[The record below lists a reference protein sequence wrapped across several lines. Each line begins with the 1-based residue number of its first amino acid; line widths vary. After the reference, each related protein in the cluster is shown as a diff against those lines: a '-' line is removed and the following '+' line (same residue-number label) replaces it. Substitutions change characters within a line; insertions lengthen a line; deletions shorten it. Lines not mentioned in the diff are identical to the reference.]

1 MGSGPKRFKHP
12 RALEGV
18 DEVEE
23 DDLPAPKPRILVH
36 SGGDSA
42 STQVLLEVGDGQQHT
57 IPVLALRFEAHGRG
71 GKVRLV
77 LEVEPATLLLEVLP
91 EDVVV
96 IEREKGG
103 AKLGEPEI
111 PF

>member
-1 MGSGPKRFKHP
+1 MTVGSGPKPFRINQDE
-12 RALEGV
+12 EG
-18 DEVEE
+18 EE
-23 DDLPAPKPRILVH
+23 LPAPKPRILVH
-36 SGGDSA
+36 SSGDSA

-77 LEVEPATLLLEVLP
+77 LEVEPATILLEVLP

>member
-1 MGSGPKRFKHP
+1 MGSGSKPFRINV
-12 RALEGV
+12 E
-18 DEVEE
+18 DEDEPT
-23 DDLPAPKPRILVH
+23 LAKPRILVH
-36 SGGDSA
+36 SSGSA
-42 STQVLLEVGDGQQHT
+42 ESTQVLLEVGDGSQHT
-57 IPVLALRFEAHGRG
+57 IPVLALRFEAHGG
-71 GKVRLV
+71 GKTRLV
-77 LEVEPATLLLEVLP
+77 LEVEPETILLDVLP